1 MEREHNLDNAL
12 LQAGKFND
20 ALDSLLSW
28 LKETEDM
35 VQNQKSPSTDYKVVK
50 AQLQEQKVS
59 KEVVM
64 IGDKEFDCHSIL
76 YLMFSLVIRD
86 LTVIHVIVFCT

>member
-1 MEREHNLDNAL
+1 VLEREHNLDNAL

-59 KEVVM
+59 
-64 IGDKEFDCHSIL
+64 IL
-76 YLMFSLVIRD
+76 MEIHLKQAIKQMFI
-86 LTVIHVIVFCT
+86 I

>member
-1 MEREHNLDNAL
+1 MLEREHNLDNAL

-59 KEVVM
+59 ILMEIHLKQTNKCLSYESLEDRVV
-64 IGDKEFDCHSIL
+64 EF
-76 YLMFSLVIRD
+76 VD
-86 LTVIHVIVFCT
+86 L

>member
-1 MEREHNLDNAL
+1 MLEREHNLDNAL

-59 KEVVM
+59 ILMEIHLKQTNKCLSYESLEDWVV
-64 IGDKEFDCHSIL
+64 EF
-76 YLMFSLVIRD
+76 VD
-86 LTVIHVIVFCT
+86 LWPQG